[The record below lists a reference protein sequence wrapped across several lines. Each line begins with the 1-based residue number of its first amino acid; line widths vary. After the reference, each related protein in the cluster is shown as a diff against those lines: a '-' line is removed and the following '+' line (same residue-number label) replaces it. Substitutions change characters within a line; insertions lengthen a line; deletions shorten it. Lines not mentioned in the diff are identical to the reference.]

1 MIHIR
6 AKIYGKIGALII
18 QGDVAGKA
26 EDGHSLSAMGMAIY
40 KAMSVLGLK

>member
-1 MIHIR
+1 LIHIR

-26 EDGHSLSAMGMAIY
+26 EDGHSLSATGM
-40 KAMSVLGLK
+40 MWRVLRDDVGVV